1 VGPVFELVSRSR
13 AKWASAPVPALVL
26 EIDGHAW

>member
-1 VGPVFELVSRSR
+1 MGPVFELVSRSR
-13 AKWASAPVPALVL
+13 AKWASALVLALVI